1 MFFPCTFPDAT
12 YLLECP
18 GSSHGRGR
26 KKSALKIVIGLW
38 KQLHLHWFFNLIRG
52 AATDVSIYAKFF
64 SLKIWDSGI
73 AFLPPEIFW
82 RSRRSL
88 RFVGDPGA
96 DLKRFLKP
104 GACPDQDLLTFCK
117 ILEGFSFQNLPKIS
131 PRRIL
136 KGFRAGRQSKCFV
149 FINNHWFLCF
159 FIKPPGFSA
168 KTWFFCTFWHE

>member
-1 MFFPCTFPDAT
+1 MLFFFFPFPDAT

-26 KKSALKIVIGLW
+26 KKSALKIIIGLW
-38 KQLHLHWFFNLIRG
+38 KQLHLHRFFNLIRG
-52 AATDVSIYAKFF
+52 AATDASIYAKFF

-104 GACPDQDLLTFCK
+104 GAGPDQDLLTFNK
-117 ILEGFSFQNLPKIS
+117 IFEGFPFQNLPKS
-131 PRRIL
+131 SQNLPLKDSRRI
-136 KGFRAGRQSKCFV
+136 QSRPAVKM
-149 FINNHWFLCF
+149 LCF
-159 FIKPPGFSA
+159 Y
-168 KTWFFCTFWHE
+168 

>member
-1 MFFPCTFPDAT
+1 MFFFCTFPDAT

-26 KKSALKIVIGLW
+26 KKSALKIIIGLW
-38 KQLHLHWFFNLIRG
+38 KQLHLHRFFNLIRG
-52 AATDVSIYAKFF
+52 AATDASIYAKFF
-64 SLKIWDSGI
+64 SLKIWGFGI

-88 RFVGDPGA
+88 RFFADPGDPWA

-104 GACPDQDLLTFCK
+104 GAGPDQDLLTFCK

-149 FINNHWFLCF
+149 FINNHCF
-159 FIKPPGFSA
+159 FM
-168 KTWFFCTFWHE
+168 FFH

>member
-1 MFFPCTFPDAT
+1 MFLFACTFPDAT

-38 KQLHLHWFFNLIRG
+38 KQLHLRRFFNLIRG
-52 AATDVSIYAKFF
+52 AATDASIYAKFF
-64 SLKIWDSGI
+64 SLKIWDFGI

-88 RFVGDPGA
+88 RFVGDPGDPWA

-104 GACPDQDLLTFCK
+104 GAGPDQDLLAFCK
-117 ILEGFSFQNLPKIS
+117 ISGGFSFQNLPKS
-131 PRRIL
+131 SQNLSLKDSRRI
-136 KGFRAGRQSKCFV
+136 QSRPAVKM
-149 FINNHWFLCF
+149 LCF
-159 FIKPPGFSA
+159 Y
-168 KTWFFCTFWHE
+168 